1 MIILIIGKII
11 LFILLLCILCFF
23 CGAETAITSLS
34 NSYLRRVKE
43 NQIKYS
49 KSITYWESHTQ
60 ELMIAMIMGMS
71 LSLVGMG
78 VVLSSLSADIS
89 EYCNLKSDILNV
101 VFPAFSIVLTLVI
114 GNIFPKT
121 LARYNAEKMGIAVIP
136 MIIKFAT
143 IFKVII
149 EFLLWVSN
157 KIIKLFGICK
167 ESQHIKSN
175 EIDFLLSN
183 ENTSPLPDDSR
194 ELVSNIMDFAEM
206 RISRVMVPLSEI
218 FAVDIDLPKEG
229 IIKHIIETQY
239 SRVPVYRGNINNI
252 VGIIYTKDLA
262 VAWRSYG
269 AIVFEDLIRPAYY
282 APENAKVN
290 KILKEFKTGHQHI
303 TIVVDEYGSTI
314 GIASIEDLLEE
325 IVGDVWDEY
334 DLKGKT
340 IMSIGVNSYLIQAYE
355 SISNVNDELNIEI
368 PEGNYTTVNGW
379 ILELFGRIPEDGE
392 KIDWQDYSIEVQDAD
407 VKKVNRIVLKKK

>member
-1 MIILIIGKII
+1 
-11 LFILLLCILCFF
+11 
-23 CGAETAITSLS
+23 
-34 NSYLRRVKE
+34 
-43 NQIKYS
+43 
-49 KSITYWESHTQ
+49 
-60 ELMIAMIMGMS
+60 MIAMIMGMS